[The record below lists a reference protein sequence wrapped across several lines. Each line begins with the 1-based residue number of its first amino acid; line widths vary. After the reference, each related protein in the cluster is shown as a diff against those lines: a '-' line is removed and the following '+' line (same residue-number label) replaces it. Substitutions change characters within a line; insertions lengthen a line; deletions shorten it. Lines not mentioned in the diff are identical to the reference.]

1 MFILFRYLMNT
12 WPIHQNWNFCTLK
25 ERHSAIKERKEP
37 KFKHGVHFFP
47 WIIMRC
53 NKTFLKI
60 IIVIRWPNHL
70 IRYVHPLFYTK
81 ISLWRF
87 FVFFVFFFRL
97 LQEFY
102 RQGNAT
108 TIDMHHLPKA
118 IVARYIRFLPTNRHK
133 HNCLRVEVYGTKG
146 DLWLIKEGNQWFL
159 AKAKE

>member
-47 WIIMRC
+47 WIIRRC

-87 FVFFVFFFRL
+87 FFFFPDC
-97 LQEFY
+97 Y
-102 RQGNAT
+102 RNSIVKAMLRQLTCIIFPKQLSRGTFASSQRIVT
-108 TIDMHHLPKA
+108 STIALEWKCMEQKVTYD
-118 IVARYIRFLPTNRHK
+118 
-133 HNCLRVEVYGTKG
+133 
-146 DLWLIKEGNQWFL
+146 
-159 AKAKE
+159 

>member
-47 WIIMRC
+47 WIIRRC

-87 FVFFVFFFRL
+87 FFFFPIATGIL
-97 LQEFY
+97 SS
-102 RQGNAT
+102 RQCYDNWHTSSSQSNCRAV
-108 TIDMHHLPKA
+108 HSLPPNESSQA
-118 IVARYIRFLPTNRHK
+118 QLP
-133 HNCLRVEVYGTKG
+133 
-146 DLWLIKEGNQWFL
+146 
-159 AKAKE
+159 